1 MSVVVLDSSAYLAR
15 LWGEDGSQVVEAYGG
30 NYLVGSVNAAE
41 IFTRIIERGPVDVAR
56 VKIRILA
63 TSMNIVPF
71 DDRQSMICAELRI
84 STRKL
89 GLSLGDRACLALAI
103 RERATVITADRSW
116 AGLDLGI
123 EIKVIR

>member
-1 MSVVVLDSSAYLAR
+1 MSSVVLDSSAYLAR

-30 NYLVGSVNAAE
+30 NYLIGSVNAAE
-41 IFTRIIERGPVDVAR
+41 IFTKIIERGPVDVAR

-84 STRKL
+84 SARHL

-103 RERATVITADRSW
+103 REKATVITADRSW

>member
-15 LWGEDGSQVVEAYGG
+15 LWGEDGSQVVEAFGG
-30 NYLVGSVNAAE
+30 NYLIGSVNAAE
-41 IFTRIIERGPVDVAR
+41 IFTKIIERGPIDVAR
-56 VKIRILA
+56 AKIRILA

-71 DDRQSMICAELRI
+71 DDRQSMTCAELRI
-84 STRKL
+84 STRHL

-103 RERATVITADRSW
+103 REKATVVTADRSW

-123 EIKVIR
+123 GIKIIR

>member
-15 LWGEDGSQVVEAYGG
+15 LWGEDGSQVVEALGG
-30 NYLVGSVNAAE
+30 NYLIGSVNAAE
-41 IFTRIIERGPVDVAR
+41 IFTKIIERGPIDVAR
-56 VKIRILA
+56 AKIRILA

-71 DDRQSMICAELRI
+71 DDRQSMTCAELRI
-84 STRKL
+84 STRHL

-103 RERATVITADRSW
+103 REKATVVTADRSW

-123 EIKVIR
+123 GIKIIR

>member
-15 LWGEDGSQVVEAYGG
+15 LWGEDGSQVVEAFGG
-30 NYLVGSVNAAE
+30 NYLIGSVNAAE
-41 IFTRIIERGPVDVAR
+41 IFTKILERGPIDVAR
-56 VKIRILA
+56 AKIRILA

-71 DDRQSMICAELRI
+71 DDRQSMTCAELRI
-84 STRKL
+84 STRHL

-103 RERATVITADRSW
+103 REKATVVTADRSW

-123 EIKVIR
+123 GIKIIR

>member
-1 MSVVVLDSSAYLAR
+1 VSVVVLDSSAYLTR

-30 NYLVGSVNAAE
+30 NYLIGSVNAAE
-41 IFTRIIERGPVDVAR
+41 IFTKIIERGPVDVAR

-71 DDRQSMICAELRI
+71 DDRQSMTCAELRI
-84 STRKL
+84 STRHL

>member
-1 MSVVVLDSSAYLAR
+1 LVVLDSSAYLAR
-15 LWGEDGSQVVEAYGG
+15 LWGEDGSKVVEAYGG
-30 NYLVGSVNAAE
+30 NYLIGSVNAAE
-41 IFTRIIERGPVDVAR
+41 IFTKIIERGPVDVAR
-56 VKIRILA
+56 TKIRILA

-84 STRKL
+84 STRLL
-89 GLSLGDRACLALAI
+89 GLSLGDRACLALAL
-103 RERATVITADRSW
+103 REKATVITADRSW